1 MHTAPLSPRPAHA
14 PARARVRWLWPAL
27 LAICLCHGAAAEDGE
42 ARLRA
47 QMVAEITAMAGAD
60 SAVPIAARVLAV
72 MNKVPRHEFVPPGQR
87 PFAYENRPLPI
98 GYGQTISQPFI
109 VAAMTELMNLKPGDT
124 VLEIGTGSGYQA
136 AVLAELTRS
145 VYTIEVVEPLAQQ
158 ATARLKRLGYAGV
171 QTRAGDGYF
180 GWPEA
185 GPFDAIMVT
194 AAAAHIPPPLLRQ
207 LKPGGRMVIPVG
219 APFTTQQL
227 LLIEKSSDG
236 TVKTRQ
242 MMPVRFVP
250 LTGRH

>member
-1 MHTAPLSPRPAHA
+1 
-14 PARARVRWLWPAL
+14 
-27 LAICLCHGAAAEDGE
+27 
-42 ARLRA
+42 
-47 QMVAEITAMAGAD
+47 MVAEITAMAGAD

-72 MNKVPRHEFVPPGQR
+72 MNKVPRHEFVPESQQLY
-87 PFAYENRPLPI
+87 AYENRPLPI
-98 GYGQTISQPFI
+98 GHGQTISQPFI
-109 VAAMTELMNLKPGDT
+109 VAAMTELMKLKPGDT

-136 AVLAELTRS
+136 AVLAELAQS

-158 ATARLKRLGYAGV
+158 ATERLRRLGYPGV
-171 QTRAGDGYF
+171 RTRAGDGYF

-194 AAAAHIPPPLLRQ
+194 AAAGHVPPPLLRQ

-227 LLIEKSSDG
+227 LLIEKNSDG

-250 LTGRH
+250 LTGRR

>member
-1 MHTAPLSPRPAHA
+1 MHKALLSPRPAHA
-14 PARARVRWLWPAL
+14 PARGRWLLPAL
-27 LAICLCHGAAAEDGE
+27 LAFCLHPGAVFAEEGDD
-42 ARLRA
+42 RLRA
-47 QMVAEITAMAGAD
+47 QMVTEIAAMAGAG
-60 SAVPIAARVLAV
+60 SAVPIASRVLAV
-72 MNKVPRHEFVPPGQR
+72 MNKVPRHEFVPPGQK

-98 GYGQTISQPFI
+98 GDGQTISQPDL
-109 VAAMTELMNLKPGDT
+109 VAAMTELMNRKPGDN

-136 AVLAELTRS
+136 AVLAELAPS

-158 ATARLKRLGYAGV
+158 ATERLTKLGYPGV
-171 QTRAGDGYF
+171 RIRAGDGYF

-194 AAAAHIPPPLLRQ
+194 AAAGHVPPPLLRQ

-219 APFTTQQL
+219 AAFTTQQL
-227 LLIEKSSDG
+227 LLIEKNSDG